1 MQVGLLTG
9 FQSSRETRLPVPF
22 FAFLL
27 VWIGFSVA
35 SIALEEHT
43 EMDSTSVVDPLS
55 QMTTTTLS
63 NGLTVLTLPDSS
75 TPVVSFQIWV
85 QAGSVDETNFTGIA
99 HLFEHMM
106 FRGSKSLPPEA
117 HSRLIEARGGRVNAF
132 TSRDVTVYHAEV
144 SRENLPLVIALESE
158 RLHNLDISKSSLAS
172 ERQVVLEERR
182 LRTED
187 SPTGRAFEALFAQVF
202 QAHSYRHPTIGW
214 RSDIENVEVEHCQE
228 FFETF
233 YAPNNLVIS
242 IAGDFDEEETLSL
255 VQKYFAGLGRR
266 RPPVRTP
273 RKEPEQTGPRRA
285 EVILPVRSSLIAV
298 GWSAPRAGHSD
309 GPALD
314 VASEILSGGRSS
326 RLYRRLVYEEEIA
339 LSANGYYW
347 ELSQGG
353 VFYAFVRVRPGASV
367 SVTESVFF
375 EEIEKIANLEVSEKE
390 LKKAKRN
397 LEVAL
402 LKGHTTS
409 HSLAQRM
416 GSEVITFGR
425 VRPLAERL
433 QAVRAV
439 TAEDVR
445 RVAINY
451 LAKTRSSTVN
461 VIAPDLH
468 SQILKSNLASHL
480 QSPSQ

>member
-1 MQVGLLTG
+1 MQLAFL
-9 FQSSRETRLPVPF
+9 SRFHSCREIRFLVTF

-27 VWIGFSVA
+27 AWVAFSFE
-35 SIALEEHT
+35 SIASEEHA
-43 EMDSTSVVDPLS
+43 DINSTSIADPLS

-63 NGLTVLTLPDSS
+63 NGLTVLMLPDSS
-75 TPVVSFQIWV
+75 TPVVSFQVWV
-85 QAGSVDETNFTGIA
+85 QAGSVDETDFTGIA

-106 FRGSKSLPPEA
+106 FRGSKGLPPEA

-144 SRENLPLVIALESE
+144 SRESLPLVIALESE

-187 SPTGRAFEALFAQVF
+187 SPMGRAFEALFAQIF
-202 QAHSYRHPTIGW
+202 QAHPYRHPTIGW

-228 FFETF
+228 FFKTF
-233 YAPNNLVIS
+233 YAPNNLVVS

-266 RPPVRTP
+266 RPPSRTP

-339 LSANGYYW
+339 LSASGYYW

-353 VFYAFVRVRPGASV
+353 VFYAFVRVRPGTSV
-367 SVTESVFF
+367 VLTESVFF
-375 EEIEKIANLEVSEKE
+375 EEIERISNLEVSEGE

-402 LKGHTTS
+402 LKGNTTS
-409 HSLAQRM
+409 HSLARRM

-433 QAVRAV
+433 QAVQAV

-445 RVAINY
+445 RVAIDY
-451 LAKTRSSTVN
+451 LARNRSSTVN

-468 SQILKSNLASHL
+468 SQILKSNLASNL
-480 QSPSQ
+480 QSPIQ